1 MTYETY
7 SAFIVLSGLCMLFGV
22 LTLMCNNPRPLWA
35 TLIGLS
41 VAVFGVVNIVAPPK
55 PVMFQNS
62 VDHYERNRPS
72 CILRDGVPATL
83 DSLDSRCIVDY
94 IDYRVDSTHAAQ
106 RLWEWKMRSFHKAT
120 PQLAPRKTWP

>member
-7 SAFIVLSGLCMLFGV
+7 SVFIVLSGLCMLFGL
-22 LTLMCNNPRPLWA
+22 LTLMCNNPRPIWS

-41 VAVFGVVNIVAPPK
+41 VAVFIVVNIVAPPK

-62 VDHYERNRPS
+62 VDYYERNRPS
-72 CILRDGVPATL
+72 CILRDGVPVPM

-106 RLWEWKMRSFHKAT
+106 RLWEWKMRSFHKAV
-120 PQLAPRKTWP
+120 PQLVPRRKP

>member
-7 SAFIVLSGLCMLFGV
+7 SVFIVLSGLCMLFGL
-22 LTLMCNNPRPLWA
+22 LTLMCNNPRPIWS

-41 VAVFGVVNIVAPPK
+41 VAVFIVVNIVAPPK

-62 VDHYERNRPS
+62 VDYYERNRPS
-72 CILRDGVPATL
+72 CILRDGVPIPM
-83 DSLDSRCIVDY
+83 DSLDSRCVVDY

-106 RLWEWKMRSFHKAT
+106 RLWEWKMRSFHRAA
-120 PQLAPRKTWP
+120 PQLVPRRKP

>member
-7 SAFIVLSGLCMLFGV
+7 SAFIVLSGLCMLFGL
-22 LTLMCNNPRPLWA
+22 LTLMCNNPRPIWS

-41 VAVFGVVNIVAPPK
+41 VAVFIVVSIVAPPK

-62 VDHYERNRPS
+62 VDYYERNRPS
-72 CILRDGVPATL
+72 CILRDGVPVPM
-83 DSLDSRCIVDY
+83 DSLDSRCIVAY

-106 RLWEWKMRSFHKAT
+106 RLWEWKMRSFHKAA
-120 PQLAPRKTWP
+120 PQLVPRRKP